1 MFYYRD
7 LLSTNLKKQE
17 LYSLLEHNKQE
28 VPTGEDRALDRLSDI
43 MTFGALEPCQECGG
57 GQLVYQSGVGYRCQG
72 DISGQS
78 LQVHQTVIIVN
89 FRVDQV
95 PGGLPEPSKE
105 ELQGT
110 QRLQT
115 RVRLPGNV

>member
-7 LLSTNLKKQE
+7 LLSKNLKRQE

-78 LQVHQTVIIVN
+78 LQVHQTVIILN

-95 PGGLPEPSKE
+95 SGRLPEPSKE

>member
-7 LLSTNLKKQE
+7 LLSKNLKRQE

-78 LQVHQTVIIVN
+78 LQVHQTVLILN

-95 PGGLPEPSKE
+95 SGRLPEPSKE

>member
-7 LLSTNLKKQE
+7 LLSKNLKRQE

-78 LQVHQTVIIVN
+78 LQAHLSVIILN

>member
-7 LLSTNLKKQE
+7 LLSKNLKRQE

-78 LQVHQTVIIVN
+78 LQVHQTVLILN

-95 PGGLPEPSKE
+95 SGRLPEPSEE

>member
-7 LLSTNLKKQE
+7 LLSKNLKKQE

-78 LQVHQTVIIVN
+78 LQVHQTVLILN

>member
-7 LLSTNLKKQE
+7 LLSKNLKRQE

-78 LQVHQTVIIVN
+78 LQVHQTVLILN

>member
-7 LLSTNLKKQE
+7 LLSKNLKRQE

-95 PGGLPEPSKE
+95 SGRLPEPSKE